1 MAELNKIKED
11 ELANYLRALGYKFE
25 LGSMALFDPEEDLS
39 QLSRD
44 GTTHVRRRVVG
55 YNRDGSPKFAVTL
68 IHDGQILLDDAQ
80 RKSFLSL
87 LAPKTGDLN
96 NTLPEFL
103 DPRDETL
110 LFDRKLLF
118 ESKQEGDPWLK
129 EYRARTR
136 KDGQIVT
143 RTTTDEKVWDG
154 EKYVDKEEWD
164 ASQVE
169 ASEGETTETDQV
181 ETDQV
186 ETDQVETDQVDV
198 NQQLEQQQSENWVT
212 QEDINQ
218 WAESLKTNFGD
229 TTTTNNEQPITPN
242 ESLYANRRLTIE
254 DKNRIRFGDA
264 HVDDLKK
271 RNQDF
276 QDMKRGLMTREE
288 FIQTHPNSQ
297 TALKA
302 RGM

>member
-1 MAELNKIKED
+1 MAEITVNLLDYMDKESSLKNYTLEQIKRWLKDRKIQLTKSEIKTFD
-11 ELANYLRALGYKFE
+11 EN
-25 LGSMALFDPEEDLS
+25 EDLTTTEGT
-39 QLSRD
+39 QIRRRLTGYNTD
-44 GTTHVRRRVVG
+44 GT
-55 YNRDGSPKFAVTL
+55 PKYAVT
-68 IHDGQILLDDAQ
+68 IVNDGKTIIENVSEWQ
-80 RKSFLSL
+80 FLPWQDLKDVGLSKEYIFDTVNVGDTRQSIIGKEQAGRGGL
-87 LAPKTGDLN
+87 KT
-96 NTLPEFL
+96 
-103 DPRDETL
+103 
-110 LFDRKLLF
+110 
-118 ESKQEGDPWLK
+118 LK
-129 EYRARTR
+129 E
-136 KDGQIVT
+136 IVT
-143 RTTTDEKVWDG
+143 WDG
-154 EKYVDKEEWD
+154 TNWVNKDQWD

-169 ASEGETTETDQV
+169 TTEEETTEEETTET
-181 ETDQV
+181 ETEV
-186 ETDQVETDQVDV
+186 DQVDV
-198 NQQLEQQQSENWVT
+198 NQQQLQEQQGDNWVT

-276 QDMKRGLMTREE
+276 QNMKRGLMTREE